1 VTVSPASVASSASSG
16 SSRSSGSP
24 RSGGSGAP
32 RRRRRSSRPA
42 IVGLLLAPS
51 LIVFGVFVF
60 WPLVW
65 ALRTSVVASDPFG
78 RNTRWVGLDQYERAF
93 TDSGLVHSLG
103 VTGLYALVTVP
114 TGLAL
119 GCGLALAATQR
130 LRGVG
135 WFRAVCTS
143 TIAVSVAVSALV
155 VSVLLNPSLGL
166 VNWLVRQLGG
176 HGVDWLRDPTWALP
190 AVALSTVWASMG
202 VTFLVVLAGLQAIPD
217 DLLDA
222 ARVDGAG
229 AWRRTSSITLPLL
242 APTLL
247 LAAVVLTINAFQTFG
262 QIDLLTQGGP
272 LDRTRVVV
280 YSIYDEAFR
289 RFDDG
294 AAAVQTV
301 VLFLVIAILST
312 IQVRLLSRRVF
323 YAGS

>member
-1 VTVSPASVASSASSG
+1 MTASSG
-16 SSRSSGSP
+16 TGTGGAQRLSGRSSG
-24 RSGGSGAP
+24 
-32 RRRRRSSRPA
+32 RSSGRWTVIA
-42 IVGLLLAPS
+42 LLAPS
-51 LIVFGVFVF
+51 LLVFAAFVF
-60 WPLVW
+60 WPLAW
-65 ALRTSVVASDPFG
+65 AVRTSLVASDPFG

-93 TDSGLVHSLG
+93 TESGLWHSLG
-103 VTGLYALVTVP
+103 VTGLYALITVP

-119 GCGLALAATQR
+119 GCGLALLANQR

-166 VNWLVRQLGG
+166 VNWIVRQLGG
-176 HGVDWLRDPTWALP
+176 PGVDWLRDPTWALP
-190 AVALSTVWASMG
+190 AVAFSTIWATVG

-229 AWRRTSSITLPLL
+229 AWRRTTGITLPLL

-247 LAAVVLTINAFQTFG
+247 LAAVVLSINAFQTFG

-301 VLFLVIAILST
+301 VLFVVIAALST
-312 IQVRLLSRRVF
+312 VQFRLLGRKVF